1 MLIVLSAVSIVIT
14 LLAFVVES
22 YGGFVVFLLNLDLL
36 IYFPASL
43 LVLIIIGFIGQW
55 CATMS

>member
-1 MLIVLSAVSIVIT
+1 MVIVLSAVSIVIT
-14 LLAFVVES
+14 LLAFVVEN

-36 IYFPASL
+36 IYFPAGL

>member
-14 LLAFVVES
+14 LLAFVIES
-22 YGGFVVFLLNLDLL
+22 YGGFVIFLFNLDLL

>member
-1 MLIVLSAVSIVIT
+1 MLIVLSVVSILIT

-22 YGGFVVFLLNLDLL
+22 YGGFVISLFNLDLL
-36 IYFPASL
+36 IYFPAGL

-55 CATMS
+55 CAAMS

>member
-1 MLIVLSAVSIVIT
+1 MLIVLSAVSILIT
-14 LLAFVVES
+14 LLAFVIES

-36 IYFPASL
+36 IYFPAGL